1 MMMKRSLGRTLFVI
15 AAGVVLT
22 AGVSGLTAQQQ
33 QQQIRTPPQ
42 TPFPKNPDWSKQEI
56 ETLKVQGQVYLLAG
70 AGGNIAAQVGDDS
83 VLLVDTGHEQM
94 ASKVMAAVRKLSD
107 KPLRTI
113 INTTMMDS
121 HTGANGVLVKQ
132 GVQIDNTGP
141 GVGQRPNEADLIGSS
156 TLLALMTE
164 AGRDKISADRW
175 PPSTY
180 PSKQKDLTSNG
191 EAVIIMRMPN
201 AVTDGDSMVWFR
213 KSDVV
218 ATGEIMNMASFPFID
233 VANGGTING
242 ILDGLN
248 TLLEITV
255 PRHNQEGGTM
265 VIPGYGR
272 IGDEHDVLE
281 YRDMLTI
288 IRDRVQNAIKKGM
301 TVQQVK
307 ALKPTVTYE
316 YEPRFNR
323 DPAWTAE
330 MFVEAIYKNLSVAK

>member
-1 MMMKRSLGRTLFVI
+1 MKRSLSRTWFLIV
-15 AAGVVLT
+15 AGVVLT
-22 AGVSGLTAQQQ
+22 AGLSGLTAQQQ
-33 QQQIRTPPQ
+33 QQIRTPKQ
-42 TPFPKNPDWSKQEI
+42 MPFPAKPDWAKLEV
-56 ETLKVQGQVYLLAG
+56 ETLKVQGQIYLLAG
-70 AGGNIAAQVGDDS
+70 AGGNIAAQIGDDS
-83 VLLVDTGHEQM
+83 VLLVDSGYEQM

-113 INTTMMDS
+113 INTTMMNS

-141 GVGQRPNEADLIGSS
+141 GVGNRPNEADLIGSS

-164 AGRDKISADRW
+164 AGRDKISPDRW

>member
-1 MMMKRSLGRTLFVI
+1 MMKTCVRTFTIL
-15 AAGVVLT
+15 AAGSLLT
-22 AGVSGLTAQQQ
+22 ASLSLLAA
-33 QQQIRTPPQ
+33 QQQIRTPKQ
-42 TPFPKNPDWSKQEI
+42 TPFPKSPDWSKLEV
-56 ETLKVQGQVYLLAG
+56 ETLKVQGQVYLIAG
-70 AGGNIAAQVGDDS
+70 AGGNIAAQIGPDS
-83 VLLVDTGHEQM
+83 ILLVDTGYLQM
-94 ASKVMAAVRKLSD
+94 APKVLAAVRKLSD

-113 INTTMMDS
+113 INTTLMDS
-121 HTGANGVLVKQ
+121 HTGANGALVKE
-132 GVQIDNTGP
+132 GRQIDNTGP
-141 GVGQRPNEADLIGSS
+141 GLGGRPNEADLVASS
-156 TLLALMTE
+156 SLLALMTE
-164 AGRDKISADRW
+164 MGRDKIPVDRW

-180 PSKQKDLTSNG
+180 PGKQKDLSSND
-191 EAVIIMRMPN
+191 EPVVILRTPN
-201 AVTDGDSMVWFR
+201 AVTAGDSMVWFR

-233 VANGGTING
+233 VAHGGTING

-255 PRHNQEGGTM
+255 PKHNQEGGTM

-288 IRDRVQNAIKKGM
+288 IRDRVQNAVKKGM
-301 TVQQVK
+301 TLQQVK
-307 ALKPTVTYE
+307 ALKPSVTYE

>member
-1 MMMKRSLGRTLFVI
+1 MKRSLYRTAVLAI
-15 AAGVVLT
+15 AAFLMT
-22 AGVSGLTAQQQ
+22 AGLSRVSAQQ
-33 QQQIRTPPQ
+33 QQQIRTAKQ
-42 TPFPKNPDWSKQEI
+42 MPFPKNPDWSKLELDV
-56 ETLKVQGQVYLLAG
+56 LKVQGQVYLIAG
-70 AGGNIAAQVGDDS
+70 AGGNIAAQIGDES
-83 VLLVDTGHEQM
+83 VLLVDTGYEQM
-94 ASKVMAAVRKLSD
+94 APKVTAAIRKLSN

-113 INTTMMDS
+113 ISTTLMDS
-121 HTGANGVLVKQ
+121 HTGANGLLVKE
-132 GVQIDNTGP
+132 GRQIDNTGP
-141 GVGQRPNEADLIGSS
+141 GLGGRPNEADLIGSS
-156 TLLALMTE
+156 RLSAIMTQI
-164 AGRDKISADRW
+164 GRAKISVDRW

-180 PSKQKDLTSNG
+180 PGKSKDLTSND
-191 EAVIIMRMPN
+191 EAVIIMRIPN

-218 ATGEIMNMASFPFID
+218 VTGEIMNMANFPFID
-233 VANGGTING
+233 TEHGGTING

-248 TLLEITV
+248 TVLEITV
-255 PRHNQEGGTM
+255 PKHNQEGGTM

-301 TVQQVK
+301 TLQQVK
-307 ALKPTVTYE
+307 ALKPSVTYE
-316 YEPRFNR
+316 YELRYSR

>member
-1 MMMKRSLGRTLFVI
+1 L
-15 AAGVVLT
+15 LT
-22 AGVSGLTAQQQ
+22 ASLSLLAAQ
-33 QQQIRTPPQ
+33 QQQIRTPKQ
-42 TPFPKNPDWSKQEI
+42 TPFPKNPDWSKLEV

-70 AGGNIAAQVGDDS
+70 AGGNIAAQIGPDS
-83 VLLVDTGHEQM
+83 VLLVDTGYEQM
-94 ASKVMAAVRKLSD
+94 ASKVLAAVRKLSD

-113 INTTMMDS
+113 INTTLMDS
-121 HTGANGVLVKQ
+121 HTGANGALVKQ
-132 GVQIDNTGP
+132 GRQIDNTGP
-141 GVGQRPNEADLIGSS
+141 GLGGRPNEADLIASS
-156 TLLALMTE
+156 SLLAVMTE
-164 AGRDKISADRW
+164 IGRDKIPVDRW

-180 PSKQKDLTSNG
+180 PGKQKDLSSND
-191 EAVIIMRMPN
+191 EPVVVLRTPN
-201 AVTDGDSMVWFR
+201 AVTAGDSMVWFR
-213 KSDVV
+213 RSDVV
-218 ATGEIMNMASFPFID
+218 VTGEIMNMASFPFID
-233 VANGGTING
+233 VAHGGTING

-255 PRHNQEGGTM
+255 PKHNQEGGTM

-301 TVQQVK
+301 TLQQVK
-307 ALKPTVTYE
+307 ALKPSVTYE

>member
-1 MMMKRSLGRTLFVI
+1 MAL
-15 AAGVVLT
+15 AAGTVLT
-22 AGVSGLTAQQQ
+22 AGLCVLAAQQQ
-33 QQQIRTPPQ
+33 PQQQIRTPRQ
-42 TPFPKNPDWSKQEI
+42 TPFPRNPDWSKLEV
-56 ETLKVQGQVYLLAG
+56 ETLKVQGQVYLIAG
-70 AGGNIAAQVGDDS
+70 AGGNIAVQIGNDS
-83 VLLVDTGHEQM
+83 VLLVDSGYAQM
-94 ASKVMAAVRKLSD
+94 APKVIAAVRKLSN

-113 INTTMMDS
+113 INTTLMDS
-121 HTGANGVLVKQ
+121 HTGANGLLAKE
-132 GVQIDNTGP
+132 GFQIDNTGP
-141 GVGQRPNEADLIGSS
+141 GGLANIPNEADLVGSS
-156 TLLALMTE
+156 RLLALMTE
-164 AGRDKISADRW
+164 MGRDKISTDRW

-180 PSKQKDLTSNG
+180 PGKQKDLSSND
-191 EAVIIMRMPN
+191 EPVVVMRMPN

-233 VANGGTING
+233 VAHGGTING

-255 PRHNQEGGTM
+255 PKHNQEGGTM

-288 IRDRVQNAIKKGM
+288 IRDRVQNAIKKGQ
-301 TVQQVK
+301 TLQQVK
-307 ALKPTVTYE
+307 ALKPSVTYE

>member
-1 MMMKRSLGRTLFVI
+1 MMKTFVRTFTIL
-15 AAGVVLT
+15 AAGSLLT
-22 AGVSGLTAQQQ
+22 ASLSLLAA
-33 QQQIRTPPQ
+33 QQQIRTPKQ
-42 TPFPKNPDWSKQEI
+42 TPFPKSPDWSKLEV
-56 ETLKVQGQVYLLAG
+56 ETLKVQGQVYLIAG
-70 AGGNIAAQVGDDS
+70 AGGNIAAQIGPDS
-83 VLLVDTGHEQM
+83 ILLVDTGYLQM
-94 ASKVMAAVRKLSD
+94 APKVLAAVRKLSD

-113 INTTMMDS
+113 INTTLMDS
-121 HTGANGVLVKQ
+121 HTGANGALVKE
-132 GVQIDNTGP
+132 GRQIDNTGP
-141 GVGQRPNEADLIGSS
+141 GLGGRPNEADLVASS
-156 TLLALMTE
+156 SLLALMTE
-164 AGRDKISADRW
+164 IGRDKIPADRW

-180 PSKQKDLTSNG
+180 PGKQKDLSSND
-191 EAVIIMRMPN
+191 EPVVILRTPN
-201 AVTDGDSMVWFR
+201 AVTAGDSMVWFR

-233 VANGGTING
+233 VAHGGTING

-255 PRHNQEGGTM
+255 PKHNQEGGTM

-288 IRDRVQNAIKKGM
+288 IRDRVQNAVKKGM
-301 TVQQVK
+301 TLQQVK
-307 ALKPTVTYE
+307 ALKPSVTYE

>member
-1 MMMKRSLGRTLFVI
+1 MKRMLVRTLI
-15 AAGVVLT
+15 TLAAGSVLT
-22 AGVSGLTAQQQ
+22 AGLVAQQ
-33 QQQIRTPPQ
+33 QQQIRTPRQ
-42 TPFPKNPDWSKQEI
+42 TPFPKNPDWSKLEV

-70 AGGNIAAQVGDDS
+70 AGGNIAAQVGPDS
-83 VLLVDTGHEQM
+83 VLLVDTGYEQM
-94 ASKVMAAVRKLSD
+94 APKVIAAVRKLSN

-113 INTTMMDS
+113 INTTLMDS
-121 HTGANGVLVKQ
+121 HTGANGVLVKE
-132 GVQIDNTGP
+132 GRQIDNTGP
-141 GVGQRPNEADLIGSS
+141 GLGGRPNEADLIGSS
-156 TLLALMTE
+156 RLLALMTE
-164 AGRDKISADRW
+164 MGRSKIGVERW

-180 PSKQKDLTSNG
+180 PGKQKDLSSND
-191 EAVIIMRMPN
+191 EAVIVLRMPH

-213 KSDVV
+213 GSDVV

-233 VANGGTING
+233 VEHGGTING

-255 PRHNQEGGTM
+255 PKHNQEGGTM

-307 ALKPTVTYE
+307 ALKPSVTYE

-330 MFVEAIYKNLSVAK
+330 MFTEAIYKNLSVAK

>member
-1 MMMKRSLGRTLFVI
+1 MKTFVRTFVI
-15 AAGVVLT
+15 LAAGSLLT
-22 AGVSGLTAQQQ
+22 ASLSLLAAQ
-33 QQQIRTPPQ
+33 QQQIRTPKQ
-42 TPFPKNPDWSKQEI
+42 TPFPKNPDWSKLEV

-70 AGGNIAAQVGDDS
+70 AGGNIAAQIGPDS
-83 VLLVDTGHEQM
+83 VLLVDTGYEQM
-94 ASKVMAAVRKLSD
+94 ASKVLAAVRKLSD

-113 INTTMMDS
+113 INTTLMDS
-121 HTGANGVLVKQ
+121 HTGANGALVKQ
-132 GVQIDNTGP
+132 GRQIDNTGP
-141 GVGQRPNEADLIGSS
+141 GLGGRPNEADLIASS
-156 TLLALMTE
+156 SLLAVMTE
-164 AGRDKISADRW
+164 IGRDKIPVDRW

-180 PSKQKDLTSNG
+180 PGKQKDLSSND
-191 EAVIIMRMPN
+191 EPVVVLRTPN
-201 AVTDGDSMVWFR
+201 AVTAGDSMVWFR
-213 KSDVV
+213 RSDVV
-218 ATGEIMNMASFPFID
+218 VTGEIMNMASFPFID
-233 VANGGTING
+233 VAHGGTING

-255 PRHNQEGGTM
+255 PKHNQEGGTM

-301 TVQQVK
+301 TLQQVK
-307 ALKPTVTYE
+307 ALKPSVTYE